1 MSAGAWVELILLVA
15 LALGGSK
22 RVAMAALLGGV
33 FYLSQYQ
40 AVSLGGLNMF
50 SHRFLEIAVFLRVVA
65 RRELSTLKLN
75 PIDWAFV
82 ALYCYTTIIYLLRTT
97 DDAVFQV
104 GVTIDALL
112 AYFACRA
119 LIITPDDFRSF
130 LRTSVILLVP
140 FAVLVVKES
149 LTTGQAIAFT
159 GWQPQGIFA
168 YTFRN
173 GRARCMGSF
182 RHPSLLGTIS
192 VSFIPMYIGMAFR
205 KVDRK
210 WAVLG
215 IASCL
220 AIIYAANSGGPI
232 SGTAFGCL
240 AWCCWRFR
248 TKMRRIRWGIVGFIT
263 LAALLMKAPVWYLLD
278 RISAVSGGDG
288 WHRSYL
294 LDVTARNIGKWCLMG
309 MSFSET
315 SSWFAYSLG
324 GNGQADITNQFVLFG
339 LTAGVGALGLYI
351 LLFVRGFSA
360 LGKALQNLRDA
371 AQYDSEAETLLWGLG
386 CMLAAHIINQL
397 GITYFDQSHIFW
409 FAQLACISALCD
421 WHSKPVAETEEQL
434 EVDKTDLSIQNPWMT
449 ATQ

>member
-1 MSAGAWVELILLVA
+1 MSFGAWVELIC
-15 LALGGSK
+15 LALLAFGGSK

-40 AVSLGGLNMF
+40 AINLLGLNMF
-50 SHRFLEIAVFLRVVA
+50 SHRFLEMAVFLRVVA
-65 RRELSTLKLN
+65 RRELSSIKLKSVS
-75 PIDWAFV
+75 DWAFV
-82 ALYCYTTIIYLLRTT
+82 ALYSYSTIIYLLRTT
-97 DDAVFQV
+97 DDAAFQV
-104 GVTIDALL
+104 GVAIDAMLT
-112 AYFACRA
+112 YFACRA
-119 LIITPDDFRSF
+119 LIVTPDDFRSF
-130 LRTSVILLVP
+130 LRTSVFLLIP

-149 LTTGQAIAFT
+149 LTSGQALAFT
-159 GWQPQGIFA
+159 GWQPQGMFA

-210 WAVLG
+210 WAALG
-215 IASCL
+215 IAACL
-220 AIIYAANSGGPI
+220 AIIWAANSGGPI
-232 SGTAFGCL
+232 SGTAFGCV
-240 AWCCWRFR
+240 AWCCWRYR
-248 TKMRRIRWGIVGFIT
+248 TRMRTIRWGLVGFIV
-263 LAALLMKAPVWYLLD
+263 LAAIVMKAPVWYLLD

-294 LDVTARNIGKWCLMG
+294 LDVTARNIGKWCIAG

-360 LGKALQNLRDA
+360 LGKALQNLRA
-371 AQYDSEAETLLWGLG
+371 AT
-386 CMLAAHIINQL
+386 
-397 GITYFDQSHIFW
+397 
-409 FAQLACISALCD
+409 AQ
-421 WHSKPVAETEEQL
+421 
-434 EVDKTDLSIQNPWMT
+434 
-449 ATQ
+449 